1 MWIKENITKVCVDDF
16 AIKKRCTYG
25 TIMIDIETHQVV
37 DLLPSREIF
46 DVTEWLKGYPNLKV
60 VSRDGSV
67 SYASA
72 IRNANKN
79 ILQVSD
85 RFHLTKGLSEAIK
98 KHITSVLKTNFTIP
112 KTGSHYDGEKDTSF
126 LYFEKKIKPDFVTRK
141 HNQNEEKKMA
151 VVCLVRDLFKR
162 GYSIRKIAGE
172 TGLARQTVN
181 KYLNPDF
188 NPCSACYN
196 SKRVRKLQPFE
207 NTIKEMLLQGKP
219 FKDIESELRNAGYD
233 GATSTIRMYATR
245 ERKIIQGVGN
255 VDKHTEVIERKWII
269 KLLYKPIEQ
278 IKYIN
283 EQQLEQVIKE
293 YPIIGQLYDLMKSF
307 KEILFSK
314 KQDDITNW
322 ISEAT
327 ALEIEE
333 INSFIGGISRDI
345 EAVKNAIR
353 YDYNNGLA
361 EGSVNKLKLAKR
373 IMYGRCNFDTL
384 KKKIL
389 LREQYKMHQQT

>member
-126 LYFEKKIKPDFVTRK
+126 LYFE
-141 HNQNEEKKMA
+141 
-151 VVCLVRDLFKR
+151 
-162 GYSIRKIAGE
+162 
-172 TGLARQTVN
+172 
-181 KYLNPDF
+181 
-188 NPCSACYN
+188 
-196 SKRVRKLQPFE
+196 
-207 NTIKEMLLQGKP
+207 
-219 FKDIESELRNAGYD
+219 
-233 GATSTIRMYATR
+233 
-245 ERKIIQGVGN
+245 
-255 VDKHTEVIERKWII
+255 
-269 KLLYKPIEQ
+269 
-278 IKYIN
+278 
-283 EQQLEQVIKE
+283 
-293 YPIIGQLYDLMKSF
+293 
-307 KEILFSK
+307 
-314 KQDDITNW
+314 
-322 ISEAT
+322 
-327 ALEIEE
+327 
-333 INSFIGGISRDI
+333 
-345 EAVKNAIR
+345 
-353 YDYNNGLA
+353 
-361 EGSVNKLKLAKR
+361 
-373 IMYGRCNFDTL
+373 
-384 KKKIL
+384 
-389 LREQYKMHQQT
+389 